1 MTGGKGSEVIGFK
14 TVNTAGYYNP
24 FVASLSKAGVAIPG
38 TTERLAIY
46 SAPNGRGNGGGGGGG
61 GGNGGG
67 GGGGNGGGG
76 GGGNAKNNGEYDS
89 IMKLLSIQADAGR
102 DERTQWQDMMVK
114 DADENR
120 LIAEQMQA
128 QSDDQASMLQAL
140 MIQQQQGYDQEL
152 QLQQQQNA
160 LAQAAALQQQ
170 QEASNL
176 ARAYVPDM
184 QQTALSPGFGDSR
197 RARSSRA
204 SSANTLSGLSILT
217 NAGQSAGSLA
227 GLQIA

>member
-1 MTGGKGSEVIGFK
+1 
-14 TVNTAGYYNP
+14 
-24 FVASLSKAGVAIPG
+24 
-38 TTERLAIY
+38 
-46 SAPNGRGNGGGGGGG
+46 
-61 GGNGGG
+61 
-67 GGGGNGGGG
+67 
-76 GGGNAKNNGEYDS
+76 
-89 IMKLLSIQADAGR
+89 
-102 DERTQWQDMMVK
+102 MMVK

-160 LAQAAALQQQ
+160 LTQAAALQQQQGYEQQLQLQQQQNALAQAAALQQQ

-197 RARSSRA
+197 RAGRSRA
-204 SSANTLSGLSILT
+204 SRANTLSGLSILT